1 LRTTAAPLPVQGS
14 GFAAAEGDRER
25 RLALAVRSGDEAAF
39 REFYQAYRDR
49 IWTFVVYSV
58 GDVCQAQDILQ
69 TVFLKAFRGLG
80 SFRFRS
86 SLLTWIYRIARNECR
101 SYHRRRGVPPMPLEA
116 ILGSRDEIDGRAGP
130 PDPDLNRAVLR
141 IALSRLSPKMR
152 DVVVLRYLEGLS
164 YVEIGRVL
172 GRSPGT
178 VASRLNR
185 ALAELEEHLRPF
197 RLSSGDNDRREGR
210 T

>member
-1 LRTTAAPLPVQGS
+1 MAAPLPAQGP
-14 GFAAAEGDRER
+14 GFAAAEIDRDR

-39 REFYQAYRDR
+39 RELYESYRDR
-49 IWTFVVYSV
+49 IWTFIVYSV
-58 GDVCQAQDILQ
+58 GDACQAQDILQ
-69 TVFLKAFRGLG
+69 TVFLKAYRGLG
-80 SFRFRS
+80 GFRFRS

-101 SYHRRRGVPPMPLEA
+101 SYHRRRGVPPMPIEA

-130 PDPDLNRAVLR
+130 PDPDLNREVLR
-141 IALSRLSPKMR
+141 IVLSRLSPKLR

-164 YVEIGRVL
+164 YVEISRVL
-172 GRSPGT
+172 GRAPGT

-197 RLSSGDNDRREGR
+197 RLSSEGR
-210 T
+210 VTKEGRS